1 MSPTL
6 RRVMLLSFALVL
18 LLVDVITK
26 WATVAFLKARPPV
39 VLLPILDFRYV
50 ENRDIAFSLM
60 EWLPDRI
67 RPTVIVLLAGLMTIY
82 VIFLFVRYAAEYLLL
97 GFGLSLI
104 LSGAIGNL
112 LDRFTRGF
120 VVDFIHV
127 HYGTYSWPVFN
138 VADICVSTGIGLI
151 AIGLFLVPDEND
163 VPPPN
168 AESGEEAEAAPPKD
182 TDPRETKA
190 PTTPKDN

>member
-1 MSPTL
+1 MSRTL

-18 LLVDVITK
+18 LLVDILTK
-26 WATVAFLKARPPV
+26 WATVAFLRDRPPV
-39 VLLPILDFRYV
+39 VLLPVLDFRYI
-50 ENRDIAFSLM
+50 ENRDIAFSLL
-60 EWLPDRI
+60 EWLPDKA
-67 RPTVIVLLAGLMTIY
+67 RPIVIILLAGLMTIY
-82 VIFLFVRYAAEYLLL
+82 VIFLFVRYAADFLLL

-151 AIGLFLVPDEND
+151 AIGLFLIPDENST
-163 VPPPN
+163 PKT
-168 AESGEEAEAAPPKD
+168 EEAEASPTPDAP
-182 TDPRETKA
+182 KA
-190 PTTPKDN
+190 